1 MVYRWNRTSL
11 THVMLVSFPSQG
23 HINPLLRLGKLI
35 ASKGLLVTFVTT
47 EKPFGKK
54 MRQANEIQDGSLKPV
69 GLGFLRFEFFDD
81 GFSYD
86 DVDNAGLLLTQLEV
100 AGKREIKILVKRY
113 EEKNQPVRWLSL
125 APHVL
130 PQELEDKGM
139 IVEWCAQERVLAHPA
154 VACFLSHCGWNST
167 VEALSSGVP
176 IVCLPRW
183 GDQVTNAVYLVDVFK
198 AGVRLGR
205 GEADEKIV
213 SREVVAEKL
222 LEATVGEKA
231 VELRENARR
240 WKKEAEATVGYGG
253 SSDKNFGEFV
263 DKCIINNAFVP
274 WVCDVADELQIPSSV
289 LWVQSCACLTAYYYN
304 QNQLAKFPTKTEPEI
319 NVEVPFMPL
328 VLKHDEIPSF
338 LHPSCRYSIFADLFL
353 QQIKRL
359 PKTSSVLI
367 DTFEELERDIID
379 HMSQLCP
386 EVIINPIRP
395 LFMMAKTTSSDIKG
409 DISDSA
415 NQCMEWLDS
424 KEPSSIVYISFGT
437 VVHVKQEQIDEIA
450 HGLLNSGLSFLWVS
464 LRMEL
469 NRRGS
474 VLWRSHCLSTAVGRP
489 SDKCFTGVRLGRGE
503 ADENIVSREVVAE
516 KLLEAVVGEKAVE
529 LRENARRWKKEAEA
543 TVGHGGS
550 SDRNFGEFV
559 DKLVANIW

>member
-1 MVYRWNRTSL
+1 MESSL

-54 MRQANEIQDGSLKPV
+54 MRQANGIQDGSLKPV

-81 GFSYD
+81 GYTPD
-86 DVDNAGLLLTQLEV
+86 DLDNKRNSGLLFTDLEV
-100 AGKREIKILVKRY
+100 AGKREIKNLVKRY
-113 EEKNQPVRWLSL
+113 EEKNQPVR
-125 APHVL
+125 
-130 PQELEDKGM
+130 
-139 IVEWCAQERVLAHPA
+139 
-154 VACFLSHCGWNST
+154 
-167 VEALSSGVP
+167 
-176 IVCLPRW
+176 CL
-183 GDQVTNAVYLVDVFK
+183 
-198 AGVRLGR
+198 
-205 GEADEKIV
+205 
-213 SREVVAEKL
+213 
-222 LEATVGEKA
+222 
-231 VELRENARR
+231 
-240 WKKEAEATVGYGG
+240 
-253 SSDKNFGEFV
+253 
-263 DKCIINNAFVP
+263 INNSFVP
-274 WVCDVADELQIPSSV
+274 WVCDVAEELQIPSAV
-289 LWVQSCACLTAYYYN
+289 LWVQSCACLTAYYYY

-319 NVEVPFMPL
+319 DVEVPFMPL
-328 VLKHDEIPSF
+328 VLKHNEIPSF
-338 LHPSCRYSIFADLFL
+338 LHPSCRYSIFADLIL

-386 EVIINPIRP
+386 EVIINPIGP

-424 KEPSSIVYISFGT
+424 KDPSSIVYISFGT
-437 VVHVKQEQIDEIA
+437 VVHVKREQIDEIA
-450 HGLLNSGLSFLWVS
+450 HGLLNSGLSFLWVVRPPTEGLS
-464 LRMEL
+464 RAPH
-469 NRRGS
+469 
-474 VLWRSHCLSTAVGRP
+474 VLPREVEEQGMIVEWCPQERVLAHPAVACFLSHCGWNSTVEALSSGVPIVCLPQWGDQVTNALYLV
-489 SDKCFTGVRLGRGE
+489 DVFKTGVRLGRGE
-503 ADENIVSREVVAE
+503 ADEKIVSREVVAE

-543 TVGHGGS
+543 TVGHNGS

>member
-1 MVYRWNRTSL
+1 IE
-11 THVMLVSFPSQG
+11 G
-23 HINPLLRLGKLI
+23 
-35 ASKGLLVTFVTT
+35 
-47 EKPFGKK
+47 
-54 MRQANEIQDGSLKPV
+54 
-69 GLGFLRFEFFDD
+69 
-81 GFSYD
+81 
-86 DVDNAGLLLTQLEV
+86 
-100 AGKREIKILVKRY
+100 
-113 EEKNQPVRWLSL
+113 LSL
-125 APHVL
+125 ETHVL
-130 PQELEDKGM
+130 PRELEDKGM
-139 IVEWCAQERVLAHPA
+139 IVEWCPQERVLAHPA

-176 IVCLPRW
+176 IVCLPQW

-198 AGVRLGR
+198 TGVRLGR

-240 WKKEAEATVGYGG
+240 WKKEAEATVGYDLEVAGKREI
-253 SSDKNFGEFV
+253 KNLVKRYEEKNQPV
-263 DKCIINNAFVP
+263 RCLINNSFVP
-274 WVCDVADELQIPSSV
+274 WVCDVAEELQIPSAV
-289 LWVQSCACLTAYYYN
+289 LWVQSCACLTAYYYY

-319 NVEVPFMPL
+319 DVEVPFMPL
-328 VLKHDEIPSF
+328 VLKHNEIPSF
-338 LHPSCRYSIFADLFL
+338 LHPSCRYSIFADLIL

-386 EVIINPIRP
+386 EVIINPIGP

-424 KEPSSIVYISFGT
+424 KDPSSIVYISFGT
-437 VVHVKQEQIDEIA
+437 VVHVKREQIDEIA
-450 HGLLNSGLSFLWVS
+450 HGLLNSGLSFLWVVRPPTEGLS
-464 LRMEL
+464 RAPH
-469 NRRGS
+469 
-474 VLWRSHCLSTAVGRP
+474 VLPREVEEQGMIVEWCPQERVLAHPAVACFLSHCGWNSTVEALSSGVPIVCLPQWGDQVTNALYLV
-489 SDKCFTGVRLGRGE
+489 DVFKTGVRLGRGE
-503 ADENIVSREVVAE
+503 ADEKIVSREVVAE

-543 TVGHGGS
+543 TVGHNGS